1 MRVEVQLYSFLDQGH
16 ISMILNPCS
25 DTIGL
30 KEVWH
35 SRANLWWQLDAQ
47 GTVTL
52 YFSQNRSLR
61 DQDGL
66 GSGKWLLEGQK
77 QNEQHN
83 KDATQKKRY
92 CMFGGQQ
99 EVRYLELSPYSLT
112 LPPKMLTSLIS
123 WPQLNKLLMVRPQ
136 HASHRGVGG
145 VRGMWHSRMNRP
157 QSEEWS
163 MLDVGAVSWALASR
177 IDLHAMPIYMWH
189 QRYNGTVEISP
200 VEELQRP
207 MGISSDLPCFNM
219 SSLRHCWWYQCTK
232 VCHSLTEE
240 FQQ

>member
-1 MRVEVQLYSFLDQGH
+1 MTTWCPGNCDSPFLTEQKPPRSRWSRFWKVTFRRSETKWITQQG
-16 ISMILNPCS
+16 C
-25 DTIGL
+25 
-30 KEVWH
+30 H
-35 SRANLWWQLDAQ
+35 SEEK
-47 GTVTL
+47 G
-52 YFSQNRSLR
+52 
-61 DQDGL
+61 
-66 GSGKWLLEGQK
+66 
-77 QNEQHN
+77 
-83 KDATQKKRY
+83 Y

-145 VRGMWHSRMNRP
+145 VRGMWHSRMSRP